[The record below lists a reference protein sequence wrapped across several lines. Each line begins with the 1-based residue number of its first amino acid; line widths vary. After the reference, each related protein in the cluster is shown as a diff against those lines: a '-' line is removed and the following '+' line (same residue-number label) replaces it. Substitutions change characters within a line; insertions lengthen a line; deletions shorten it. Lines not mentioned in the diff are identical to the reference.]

1 LCKQEGNATF
11 SGTIDVQEFPLPD
24 YAVFILRFFFFCIA
38 HSLFATNRVKQLFSR
53 ITVSE
58 PRPYRLVYNLAS
70 FAMLGWVMASWS
82 GSAVLYEVP
91 GMGRWSL
98 YGLQAVVAVVL
109 LRCVCRTGSVEFLGI
124 SQLWAAVTSSHRLVT
139 DGCYARVR
147 HPLYLYSTLF
157 LLLNP
162 VMSVRWLLLTCF
174 SVAYFIFGGWI
185 EERRLLKEFGD
196 DYREYRQRVPF
207 MIPALSHLLDR
218 D

>member
-1 LCKQEGNATF
+1 VRLF
-11 SGTIDVQEFPLPD
+11 L
-24 YAVFILRFFFFCIA
+24 FCIA
-38 HSLFATNRVKQLFSR
+38 HSLFAANRIKQIISR
-53 ITVSE
+53 ITGRE
-58 PRPYRLVYNLAS
+58 PRSYRLVYNLAS
-70 FAMLGWVMASWS
+70 FAMFGWVMSSWR
-82 GSAVLYEVP
+82 GSVTLYEVP

-98 YGLQAVVAVVL
+98 YGLQAVVAGLL
-109 LRCVCRTGSVEFLGI
+109 LRCVCRTGSGDFLGI
-124 SQLWAAVTSSHRLVT
+124 SQLRAAVTSSHRLVT
-139 DGCYARVR
+139 DGCYACVR

-162 VMSVRWLLLTCF
+162 VMTVRWLLLTCF